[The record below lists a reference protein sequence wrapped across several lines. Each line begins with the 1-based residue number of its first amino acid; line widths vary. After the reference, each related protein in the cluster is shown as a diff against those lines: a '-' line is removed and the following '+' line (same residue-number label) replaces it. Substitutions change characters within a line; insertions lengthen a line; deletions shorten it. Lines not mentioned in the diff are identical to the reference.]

1 MTTRPRPGAVALDVD
16 GTLASDGHRVSDRAI
31 GVLARLEARGILPII
46 VTGRTE
52 HAALSIA
59 TAAGLSA
66 PVIACNGAVVTEPA
80 SRTRVTVSTFDPAAI
95 PAIRAQADH
104 AGLQFIAWTADEMR
118 AEARTGFTELLEEV
132 NDEPVVI
139 GPIEDRPHGIVKVM
153 LAGDD
158 TLLDD
163 RGGPITERL
172 PFIRRSMANFLEGS
186 SPGASKVDA
195 LCFVLDR
202 LGITPDATIGFGDGE
217 TDVEWLSAIGH
228 PIAMGNARP
237 GVVRIAR
244 EQVGDHRDDA
254 VAAYLEDLLRS
265 GESTAGG
272 VE

>member
-1 MTTRPRPGAVALDVD
+1 M
-16 GTLASDGHRVSDRAI
+16 SDRAI

-66 PVIACNGAVVTEPA
+66 PAIACNGAVVTDPA
-80 SRTRVTVSTFDPAAI
+80 SRTRLTVSTFDPAVI
-95 PAIRAQADH
+95 PAIRAEADH

-118 AEARTGFTELLEEV
+118 AEARTDFTELLEDV
-132 NDEPVVI
+132 NDEPVHI
-139 GPIEDRPHGIVKVM
+139 GAIEDRPRGIVKVM
-153 LAGDD
+153 LAGTD
-158 TLLDD
+158 TVLDNH
-163 RGGPITERL
+163 GGPISERF
-172 PFIRRSMANFLEGS
+172 PFIRRSMATFLEGS

-195 LCFVLDR
+195 LRFVLDR
-202 LGITPDATIGFGDGE
+202 LGIPPDATIGFGDGE

-244 EQVGDHRDDA
+244 ERVGHHRDDA
-254 VAAYLEDLLRS
+254 VAAYLEELLRNLDS
-265 GESTAGG
+265 GAGG